1 MKPKFIK
8 LIMSD
13 LDLNL
18 QENAVFSYVCS
29 LANKTGY
36 CYATSK
42 HICESLDIKDRTFYR
57 ILTRLEE
64 KEFVT
69 RVTKSVGNDGKER
82 KIYINPNYRSLCD
95 TTYDT

>member
-1 MKPKFIK
+1 
-8 LIMSD
+8 MSD
-13 LDLNL
+13 LDLPL

-29 LANKTGY
+29 LAIKTGY

-82 KIYINPNYRSLCD
+82 KIYINPKYRSLCD